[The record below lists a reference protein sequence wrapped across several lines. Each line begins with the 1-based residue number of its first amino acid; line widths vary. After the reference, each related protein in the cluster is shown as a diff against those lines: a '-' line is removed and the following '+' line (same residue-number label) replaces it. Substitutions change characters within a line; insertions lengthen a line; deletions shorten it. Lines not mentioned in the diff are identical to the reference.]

1 MQHLC
6 SGNPYFILWPR
17 SKIIVILAIVS
28 AKKKSLQML
37 PVSEKA
43 EVISITET
51 MHEACVSTQCK
62 GQSVGLTL
70 VEVENLFLQ
79 VAI

>member
-1 MQHLC
+1 MQ
-6 SGNPYFILWPR
+6 
-17 SKIIVILAIVS
+17 
-28 AKKKSLQML
+28 KKKSLQML

-62 GQSVGLTL
+62 GQSVGLAL